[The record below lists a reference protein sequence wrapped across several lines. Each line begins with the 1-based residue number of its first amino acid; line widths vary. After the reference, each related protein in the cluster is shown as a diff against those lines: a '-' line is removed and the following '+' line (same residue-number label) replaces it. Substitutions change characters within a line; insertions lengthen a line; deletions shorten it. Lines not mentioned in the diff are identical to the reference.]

1 MNAIYLMLIIL
12 AISWLTIIYFIIKE
26 SQQDNLSKY
35 FFSCVATISVVAL
48 SFLVIIF
55 GPSKIV

>member
-12 AISWLTIIYFIIKE
+12 CLAWFFGTFQIYDSGLNQTTTAGYAIL
-26 SQQDNLSKY
+26 
-35 FFSCVATISVVAL
+35 ATVIFAAL